1 MRTVVFEPDFYN
13 MLVNFTVA
21 SAHWLGEVAERPEL
35 HSQLAPIDRLTLT
48 PEYILE
54 NISDTLVMT
63 KR

>member
-21 SAHWLGEVAERPEL
+21 SAHWLAEVAEKADL
-35 HSQLAPIDRLTLT
+35 HSLPPIDRLTLT